1 MPKSFQTLYNAIPKS
16 RKEAIEKRV
25 AKERAT
31 MALREIRQA
40 QSLTQEQLAKTLHVN
55 QAAISKVEKQSDM
68 YVSTLRRFLKA
79 MGGELRIVA
88 HFADRDV
95 EIKTFSRKTPNRLS

>member
-1 MPKSFQTLYNAIPKS
+1 MAKSFRTLYDALPKE
-16 RKEAIEKRV
+16 RRNKIEKRV
-25 AKERAT
+25 AKERAA

-40 QSLTQEQLAKTLHVN
+40 QSLTQQQLAKTLHLN

-68 YVSTLRRFLKA
+68 YVSTLRRFLEA

-88 HFADRDV
+88 HFPDRDV
-95 EIKTFSRKTPNRLS
+95 EIKTFSQKLGR